1 MALDDN
7 NYAFVAYFDVFKAF
21 DTVWVNGLF
30 YKMYEMGIRG
40 KTWRLLYRSY
50 IDFMCKVRSKV
61 RIRDMSSEWY
71 KMMCGIHQG
80 GFLSLINYMAFI
92 NQMIIN
98 LRDSDLCCRI
108 DALLSTPPINTI
120 IILTKKIIYNS
131 MKKEQK
137 PHLECQK

>member
-1 MALDDN
+1 MLQETVSTALDDN
-7 NYAFVAYFDVFKAF
+7 NHALVAYFDVFKAF

-40 KTWRLLYRSY
+40 KTWRLFYRSY
-50 IDFMCKVRSKV
+50 IDFMCKV

-98 LRDSDLCCRI
+98 LRDSKMR
-108 DALLSTPPINTI
+108 
-120 IILTKKIIYNS
+120 
-131 MKKEQK
+131 
-137 PHLECQK
+137 